1 MKSDEIFKK
10 RKRIFTMKLI
20 EVPMQ
25 YNIQQFYMKNIY
37 TNMNKYLLISDT
49 QDDFTIYYYHYA
61 VTISLCTGTMEKHFV
76 NKIENNNYI
85 ETPCL

>member
-37 TNMNKYLLISDT
+37 TNMYKYLLIRKLDIGYL
-49 QDDFTIYYYHYA
+49 F
-61 VTISLCTGTMEKHFV
+61 
-76 NKIENNNYI
+76 
-85 ETPCL
+85 